1 MSKFPSVDEFHEMLN
16 DISDEIPQDFFKELH
31 GGVVLL
37 ERSKK
42 HTHSKPD
49 QPLYVMGQYRRDQ
62 MGRQIFIYY
71 GSFRQVYRGLS
82 RAKLYGKVK
91 DVLLHEFTHHLES
104 LAGERGLEKDDEDRM
119 RKYLSR

>member
-1 MSKFPSVDEFHEMLN
+1 MSKFPSIDTFHEMLN
-16 DISDEIPQDFFKELH
+16 QISDEIPQDFFKELH

-42 HTHSKPD
+42 HVHSKPGK
-49 QPLYVMGQYRRDQ
+49 PLYVMGQYRRDQ
-62 MGRQIFIYY
+62 MGRQIVIYY

-82 RAKLYGKVK
+82 EKRLYLKVK

-104 LAGERGLEKDDEDRM
+104 LAGERGLEKEDEEKM
-119 RKYLSR
+119 RHYLR